1 MKWLGI
7 VAGVVL
13 AGIVGAAVLLPRLI
27 DWQSYRPEIAAIAE
41 EAIGLPVT
49 IDGNIQ
55 AELFPTPQLTAG
67 GIRVRDR
74 DGRQDIAAIRWAE
87 ARFKFS
93 DLLRGTVTL
102 TSLALVEPVV
112 SLSGELFDHLQAEPN
127 TDRVGGAEGA
137 SLGGV
142 QSRAAKRIE
151 IRNGTFTLG
160 GPDNPEFLIE
170 RVSGAVENAAV
181 GSRVTVSLAG
191 RVRGR
196 DLELEMRVAPSEQA
210 APAPIAF
217 TVTDQANAS
226 TLRVVGEWSMNQ
238 ADVGMTG
245 AFSLNGPDIAAVAA
259 LTPLSLPSA
268 FAVGGGVRA
277 DGNFALDT
285 ASSTLQVT
293 DLSANT
299 DALSVTGEASADWS
313 GRPKLDIAL
322 RAGRLDLD
330 GFVAPLGDAQS
341 SKAPGKDAPVKVA
354 PGEDAA
360 GEDARGRKAVADPSP
375 GSSVVADAPHLMAWI
390 GTLPADV
397 SLDLSVAGAR
407 FRDTIVRRIA
417 VRGSVDRGTVTLEE
431 LSAQLPGG
439 TDLSVAGFGDMTG
452 PEPLLEGNATLRA
465 DDLRRL
471 LNWAGLP
478 VPDVSADRLRRFSMV
493 SGISLRPR
501 RLDIID
507 AAVELD
513 GVTASA
519 AAAVALRRR
528 PGLGLRVSIDHI
540 NLDAYRS
547 VYAAPAA
554 DKAEPAAGNPTAG
567 QAGDPGTSG
576 TAGTPTLWSRF
587 DASLDLRIGRAVA
600 LDVPF
605 NDVLGDLVL
614 KDGVLTV
621 NEITFRDAAG
631 VSGQFGGQLSVAGDE
646 DATFFAF
653 EGQSEDMG
661 QVIALLEGPDF
672 VAGLLRSIGPAA
684 LNISYRP
691 ASDDAPLVF
700 QALGEDGALS
710 IGAALSSGE
719 TGEPAVDILSGEMN
733 ALGTA
738 LWGLAGRM
746 TFPAGAYQLEK
757 LSGTLNGGTLN
768 LSGSLRRRD
777 DGLQQLLIT
786 GALDD
791 MKVDRELAD
800 LDGPL
805 GLTGTIS
812 IRGQAESTGSDWRAM
827 AALNSGWFDMEG
839 SLAVDVGPSRASI
852 VKVRQ
857 VSDVRDALREQ
868 FSKPASIAGS
878 LVLENG
884 VLMARDLVLR
894 GKTGGL
900 LGLSGRLDMTDLD
913 LSAELVLR
921 KAENAPQFAR
931 LIAEGPAKAPNLR
944 LEGAGPAEN

>member
-41 EAIGLPVT
+41 QAIGLPVT

-67 GIRVRDR
+67 GIRVRGR
-74 DGRQDIAAIRWAE
+74 DGTEDIAAIRWAE

-93 DLLRGTVTL
+93 DLLKGSVTL

-112 SLSGELFDHLQAEPN
+112 SLSGGLFNHLQAERD
-127 TDRVGGAEGA
+127 TDSVGRSEGA
-137 SLGGV
+137 SLGGA
-142 QSRAAKRIE
+142 QRREAKRIE
-151 IRNGTFTLG
+151 IRNGTITLARE
-160 GPDNPEFLIE
+160 DKPELLIE
-170 RVSGAVENAAV
+170 RVSGTVENAAV
-181 GSRVTVSLAG
+181 GSRMTVSLAG

-196 DLELEMRVAPSEQA
+196 DLALEMRVAPPQQTV
-210 APAPIAF
+210 PVPIAF
-217 TVTDQANAS
+217 TVTDPANAS
-226 TLRVVGEWSMNQ
+226 TLRVVGEWSLNE

-245 AFSLNGPDIAAVAA
+245 AFSLNGGDFATVAA
-259 LTPLSLPSA
+259 LTPLSLPSV
-268 FAVGGGVRA
+268 FTVGGGFRV
-277 DGNFALDT
+277 DGDFALDG
-285 ASSTLQVT
+285 AGSTLQVT
-293 DLSANT
+293 NLSANT
-299 DALSVTGEASADWS
+299 DALSVTGEASAGWS

-330 GFVAPLGDAQS
+330 GVVSPRGEARV
-341 SKAPGKDAPVKVA
+341 SKAPG
-354 PGEDAA
+354 EDPLQGNAA
-360 GEDARGRKAVADPSP
+360 AEPLP
-375 GSSVVADAPHLMAWI
+375 GSSVVAEAPDLMAWI
-390 GTLPADV
+390 GTLPVDV

-407 FRDTIVRRIA
+407 FRDTVVRRIA

-439 TDLSVAGFGDMTG
+439 TDLSIAGFGDMTG

-478 VPDVSADRLRRFSMV
+478 VPNVSADRLRRFSMV

-507 AAVELD
+507 ATVELD

-540 NLDAYRS
+540 NLDAYRA
-547 VYAAPAA
+547 VYAAPVADQAA
-554 DKAEPAAGNPTAG
+554 PVAGDPTAAQAGNPAALG
-567 QAGDPGTSG
+567 AADSS
-576 TAGTPTLWSRF
+576 ALWSRF

-605 NDVLGDLVL
+605 NDVVGNLVL

-631 VSGQFGGQLSVAGDE
+631 VSGQFGGQVSVAGDE

-653 EGQSEDMG
+653 EGQSDDMG

-691 ASDDAPLVF
+691 ASGDAPLVF
-700 QALGEDGALS
+700 QAQGEDGALS
-710 IGAALSSGE
+710 IGAALSRGE
-719 TGEPAVDILSGEMN
+719 TGEPAVEILSGEMK
-733 ALGTA
+733 AHGMGLS
-738 LWGLAGRM
+738 GLAGRM

-768 LSGSLRRRD
+768 LSGSLRRRG

-786 GALDD
+786 GALDG
-791 MKVDRELAD
+791 MEVDRELAD

-827 AALNSGWFDMEG
+827 AALNNGWFDMEG
-839 SLAVDVGPSRASI
+839 TLAIDVGPSRTSI

-857 VSDVRDALREQ
+857 VSDVRKALREQ
-868 FSKPASIAGS
+868 FSMPGSIAGS

-884 VLMARDLVLR
+884 VLIARDLALR

-921 KAENAPQFAR
+921 KARNAPQFAR

-944 LEGAGPAEN
+944 LEGAGPAGN

>member
-41 EAIGLPVT
+41 EAIGFPVV

-67 GIRVRDR
+67 GIRVLDR
-74 DGRQDIAAIRWAE
+74 AGADDLATVRWAE

-112 SLSGELFDHLQAEPN
+112 SLSGDLLGHLRAAPVKG
-127 TDRVGGAEGA
+127 DDGRSEGA
-137 SLGGV
+137 SLGGP
-142 QSRAAKRIE
+142 QRREAQQIE
-151 IRNGTFTLG
+151 IRNGTFTMARSD
-160 GPDNPEFLIE
+160 PDAAAFLIE
-170 RVSGAVENAAV
+170 RVSGTVENAAV
-181 GSRVTVSLAG
+181 GSRMTVSLSG
-191 RVRGR
+191 RVQGR
-196 DLELEMRVAPSEQA
+196 DLDLEMRVAPPQQA
-210 APAPIAF
+210 ASAPIAF
-217 TVTDQANAS
+217 TLTDKANAS
-226 TLRVVGEWSMNQ
+226 LLRVVGEWSMK
-238 ADVGMTG
+238 DGKVGLAG
-245 AFSLNGPDIAAVAA
+245 GFSVNGGDMASIAA
-259 LTPLSLPSA
+259 LTGMSLPPKIAAS
-268 FAVGGGVRA
+268 GGDFRV
-277 DGNFALDT
+277 DGNFALDG
-285 ASSTLQVT
+285 AASTLQVT

-299 DALSVTGEASADWS
+299 DALSITGEASAQWS
-313 GRPKLDIAL
+313 GRPKLDFAL

-330 GFVAPLGDAQS
+330 GFVSPGGDAEGTGA
-341 SKAPGKDAPVKVA
+341 APTGADGPANASP
-354 PGEDAA
+354 
-360 GEDARGRKAVADPSP
+360 DPSATPSASPFASPSASP
-375 GSSVVADAPHLMAWI
+375 GAPDLMAWI

-407 FRDTIVRRIA
+407 FRDTIVRRIT
-417 VRGSVDRGTVTLEE
+417 VRGTVDRGTVTLEE

-439 TDLSVAGFGDMTG
+439 TDLSIAGFGDMTG

-478 VPDVSADRLRRFSMV
+478 IPNVSADRLRRFSMV

-547 VYAAPAA
+547 VYAPPDSEGAAPGADNPPGQTGDAA
-554 DKAEPAAGNPTAG
+554 EAVDG
-567 QAGDPGTSG
+567 
-576 TAGTPTLWSRF
+576 AGTVEGPSLWSRF

-600 LDVPF
+600 LEVPF
-605 NDVLGDLVL
+605 NDVVGNLVL
-614 KDGVLTV
+614 KDGVVTI

-631 VSGQFGGQLSVAGDE
+631 VSGQFGGQLSVVGDA
-646 DATFFAF
+646 DSTFLAF
-653 EGQSEDMG
+653 EGQSADMG
-661 QVIALLEGPDF
+661 QVVALLEGPDF
-672 VAGLLRSIGPAA
+672 VAGILRSIGPTA

-700 QALGEDGALS
+700 QANGDDGALS
-710 IGAALSSGE
+710 FGAALSRGE
-719 TGEPAVDILSGEMN
+719 AGEPALDILSGDMKAYGLE
-733 ALGTA
+733 LS
-738 LWGLAGRM
+738 GLAGRL
-746 TFPAGAYQLEK
+746 TFPAEAYQLEK

-768 LSGSLRRRD
+768 LSGSLRRRA

-786 GALDD
+786 GALDGLE
-791 MKVDRELAD
+791 VDRHLAD
-800 LDGPL
+800 LDGPI
-805 GLTGTIS
+805 GLKGSIS
-812 IRGQAESTGSDWRAM
+812 IRGQGESTGSDWRAM

-839 SLAVDVGPSRASI
+839 ALAIDVGPSRSSI
-852 VKVRQ
+852 VTVRQ
-857 VSDVRDALREQ
+857 VSDVREALRER
-868 FSKPASIAGS
+868 FSEPASIEGA

-884 VLMARDLVLR
+884 ALIARDLALR
-894 GKTGGL
+894 GNTGGVL
-900 LGLSGRLDMTDLD
+900 ELSGRLGLTDLN

-931 LIAEGPAKAPNLR
+931 LLAEGPAKAPNLR
-944 LEGAGPAEN
+944 LEGAVPSKN

>member
-13 AGIVGAAVLLPRLI
+13 AGIVGAAVLLPRVI
-27 DWQSYRPEIAAIAE
+27 DWQSYRPEIAAFAE
-41 EAIGLPVT
+41 AAIGLPVT
-49 IDGNIQ
+49 IDGNIR
-55 AELFPTPQLTAG
+55 AELFPTPQLTAA
-67 GIRVRDR
+67 GIRVLGR
-74 DGRQDIAAIRWAE
+74 DGGEDLAAIRWAE

-93 DLLRGTVTL
+93 DLLRGSVTL
-102 TSLALVEPVV
+102 TSLALVEPTVTPSSDLLDRLQGEPGTGGEGRSDGV
-112 SLSGELFDHLQAEPN
+112 SPGDPVSG
-127 TDRVGGAEGA
+127 
-137 SLGGV
+137 SLAGV
-142 QSRAAKRIE
+142 QRREAKRIE
-151 IRNGTFTLG
+151 IRNGTFKLG
-160 GPDNPEFLIE
+160 GAGNPELLIE
-170 RVSGAVENAAV
+170 RVSGTVENAAV
-181 GSRVTVSLAG
+181 GSRMTVSLAG

-196 DLELEMRVAPSEQA
+196 DLELEMRVAPPQQTVSS
-210 APAPIAF
+210 PIAF
-217 TVTDQANAS
+217 TVTDKANAS
-226 TLRVVGEWSMNQ
+226 TLRVVGEWSMKEG
-238 ADVGMTG
+238 DVGLNG
-245 AFSLNGPDIAAVAA
+245 AFSLNGGDLASIAA
-259 LTPLSLPSA
+259 LTRLTLPSG
-268 FAVGGGVRA
+268 FAAGGDFRV
-277 DGNFALDT
+277 DGNFALDG
-285 ASSTLQVT
+285 AVSALRVT

-299 DALSVTGEASADWS
+299 DAVSVTGEASADWS
-313 GRPKLDIAL
+313 GRPKLAIAL
-322 RAGRLDLD
+322 RAGRLNLD
-330 GFVAPLGDAQS
+330 GFG
-341 SKAPGKDAPVKVA
+341 APGGERRGAETEDGEIPDGESATNRSPVSSGPSEAP
-354 PGEDAA
+354 D
-360 GEDARGRKAVADPSP
+360 
-375 GSSVVADAPHLMAWI
+375 LMAWI

-439 TDLSVAGFGDMTG
+439 TDLSIAGFGDMTG

-478 VPDVSADRLRRFSMV
+478 VPNVSADRLRRFSMV

-547 VYAAPAA
+547 VYAVPAADRAAPAA
-554 DKAEPAAGNPTAG
+554 GDQAAE
-567 QAGDPGTSG
+567 QAGDPATLGTVDASK
-576 TAGTPTLWSRF
+576 LWARF
-587 DASLDLRIGRAVA
+587 DASLDLAVGRAVA

-605 NDVLGDLVL
+605 NDVVGDLVL

-621 NEITFRDAAG
+621 NEVTFRDAGG
-631 VSGQFGGQLSVAGDE
+631 VSGQFGGQVSVAGDA
-646 DATFFAF
+646 DSTFFAF
-653 EGQSEDMG
+653 EGQSDDMG
-661 QVIALLEGPDF
+661 QIVALLEGPDF

-691 ASDDAPLVF
+691 ASGDAPLVF
-700 QALGEDGALS
+700 QAQGEDGALS

-719 TGEPAVDILSGEMN
+719 TGEPTVDILSGELN
-733 ALGTA
+733 AHGTA
-738 LWGLAGRM
+738 LSGLAGRM
-746 TFPAGAYQLEK
+746 TFPDGAYQLEK

-768 LSGSLRRRD
+768 LSGSLRRRE
-777 DGLQQLLIT
+777 DGLQQLLMT
-786 GALDD
+786 GALDG
-791 MKVDRELAD
+791 MQVDRELAD

-839 SLAVDVGPSRASI
+839 SLAIDVGPSRTSI

-857 VSDVRDALREQ
+857 VSDVRDALREH
-868 FSKPASIAGS
+868 FSKPGSIAGS

-884 VLMARDLVLR
+884 VLIARDLALR
-894 GKTGGL
+894 GKTGGQ

-921 KAENAPQFAR
+921 KAGNAPQFAR

>member
-27 DWQSYRPEIAAIAE
+27 DWQSYRPEIAAFAE
-41 EAIGLPVT
+41 AAIGLPVA
-49 IDGNIQ
+49 IDGNIR
-55 AELFPTPQLTAG
+55 AELFPTPQLTAA
-67 GIRVRDR
+67 GIRVLGR
-74 DGRQDIAAIRWAE
+74 DGGEDLAAIRWAE

-93 DLLRGTVTL
+93 DLLRGSVTL
-102 TSLALVEPVV
+102 TSLALVEPTFALSSDLLGQLQVGPGAAGEGRSDGV
-112 SLSGELFDHLQAEPN
+112 SPGDPVSG
-127 TDRVGGAEGA
+127 T
-137 SLGGV
+137 LGGT
-142 QSRAAKRIE
+142 QRREAKRIE
-151 IRNGTFTLG
+151 IRNGTFKLG
-160 GPDNPEFLIE
+160 GADNPQLLIE
-170 RVSGAVENAAV
+170 RVSGTVENAAV

-191 RVRGR
+191 RARGR
-196 DLELEMRVAPSEQA
+196 DLELEMRVAPPQQTV
-210 APAPIAF
+210 PAPIAF
-217 TVTDQANAS
+217 TVTDKANAS
-226 TLRVVGEWSMNQ
+226 TLRVVGEWSMKEG
-238 ADVGMTG
+238 DVGLNG
-245 AFSLNGPDIAAVAA
+245 AFSLNGGDLGSIAA
-259 LTPLSLPSA
+259 LTRLTLPSGYVA
-268 FAVGGGVRA
+268 GGDFRV
-277 DGNFALDT
+277 DGNFALDG
-285 ASSTLQVT
+285 AVSALQVT

-299 DALSVTGEASADWS
+299 DVLSVTGEAFADWS

-330 GFVAPLGDAQS
+330 GFVARRGD
-341 SKAPGKDAPVKVA
+341 A
-354 PGEDAA
+354 PGENASGEAA
-360 GEDARGRKAVADPSP
+360 GVNAAVNAGADASP
-375 GSSVVADAPHLMAWI
+375 GSSTVAEAPDLMTWI

-439 TDLSVAGFGDMTG
+439 TDLSIAGFGDMTG
-452 PEPLLEGNATLRA
+452 SEPLLEGNATLRA

-478 VPDVSADRLRRFSMV
+478 VPNVSADRLRRFSMV

-554 DKAEPAAGNPTAG
+554 DRAAPAAGDQAAGQAAG
-567 QAGDPGTSG
+567 QAGDPATLG
-576 TAGTPTLWSRF
+576 AVDAVTLWSRF
-587 DASLDLRIGRAVA
+587 DASLDLAVGRAVA
-600 LDVPF
+600 LDIPF
-605 NDVLGDLVL
+605 NDVVGDLVL

-621 NEITFRDAAG
+621 NEVTFRDAGG
-631 VSGQFGGQLSVAGDE
+631 VSGQFGGQVSVAGDA
-646 DATFFAF
+646 DSTFFAF
-653 EGQSEDMG
+653 EGQSDDIG
-661 QVIALLEGPDF
+661 QIVALLEGPDV
-672 VAGLLRSIGPAA
+672 VAGLLRSIGPSA

-691 ASDDAPLVF
+691 ASGDAPLVF
-700 QALGEDGALS
+700 QAQGEDGALS
-710 IGAALSSGE
+710 IGAALSIGE
-719 TGEPAVDILSGEMN
+719 TGEPAVDILSGELN
-733 ALGTA
+733 AHGTA
-738 LWGLAGRM
+738 LSGLAGRM
-746 TFPAGAYQLEK
+746 TFPEGAYQLEK

-768 LSGSLRRRD
+768 LSGSLRRRE
-777 DGLQQLLIT
+777 DGLQQLLMT
-786 GALDD
+786 GALDG
-791 MKVDRELAD
+791 MQVDRELAD

-839 SLAVDVGPSRASI
+839 SLAIDVGPSRTSI

-857 VSDVRDALREQ
+857 VSDVRDALREH
-868 FSKPASIAGS
+868 FSKPGSIAGA

-884 VLMARDLVLR
+884 VLIARDLALR
-894 GKTGGL
+894 GKTGGQ

-921 KAENAPQFAR
+921 KAGNAPQFAR